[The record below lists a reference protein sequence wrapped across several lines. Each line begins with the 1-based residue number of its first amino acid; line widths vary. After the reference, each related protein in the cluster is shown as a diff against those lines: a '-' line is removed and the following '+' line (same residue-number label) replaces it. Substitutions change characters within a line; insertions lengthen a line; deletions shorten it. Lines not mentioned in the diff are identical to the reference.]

1 MATKSK
7 DSFLRTLQC
16 TTRFE
21 DIARNEHGATRIGGI
36 DECARGNWAA
46 ETCASCVILPESLPP
61 ELDGKLR
68 GSKLIGP
75 KKRAALAE
83 LIKEHAVAWNVATIS
98 SEIIDSVGIHNAAI
112 MAMEFA
118 VHGLSVV
125 PYFLLIDSVKIDF
138 DLPQLAI
145 NHGDALSVSIAAQAS
160 WRKLTIRR
168 SWKSTIANSR
178 NMASFGTK
186 DMEPGSTLR
195 QYGSMVSLPYTAEA
209 FNRLGT
215 LHLEEVRYQPV

>member
-7 DSFLRTLQC
+7 DSFLRSLQC

-21 DIARNEHGATRIGGI
+21 EIARNEHGATRIGGI

-46 ETCASCVILPESLPP
+46 ETCASCVILPDSLPP

-68 GSKLIGP
+68 DSKLISP
-75 KKRAALAE
+75 KKRAGLAE
-83 LIKEHAVAWNVATIS
+83 LIKHHAVAWNVATIS
-98 SEIIDSVGIHNAAI
+98 AEIIDAVGIHNAAI

-125 PYFLLIDSVKIDF
+125 PDFLLIDSVRIDF

-145 NHGDALSVSIAAQAS
+145 NHGDALSVSIAAAS
-160 WRKLTIRR
+160 ILAKTHHTALMEEYDRQFPQYGFVRHKGYGTKEHVEAIRKHGLTPLHRR
-168 SWKSTIANSR
+168 SFEPIKNF
-178 NMASFGTK
+178 AS
-186 DMEPGSTLR
+186 
-195 QYGSMVSLPYTAEA
+195 
-209 FNRLGT
+209 
-215 LHLEEVRYQPV
+215 